1 MPSTLGMPYAAS
13 LPANCSRS
21 HWHSCLQ
28 HLGGW
33 LNVSRS
39 ASKSSE
45 IAAHHRWHA
54 SCPCTRWTCCSS
66 DSATALEFL
75 NGTPTHLYERAL
87 PLSPQP
93 PKRRRRADI
102 KARHQRVPGMR
113 LQLVKQLP
121 ILWNAIEVQFG
132 RDSPQLRRLRS
143 SAAARDERT
152 KKSALSAARLQ
163 FANLQAAKR
172 KY

>member
-1 MPSTLGMPYAAS
+1 
-13 LPANCSRS
+13 
-21 HWHSCLQ
+21 
-28 HLGGW
+28 
-33 LNVSRS
+33 
-39 ASKSSE
+39 
-45 IAAHHRWHA
+45 
-54 SCPCTRWTCCSS
+54 
-66 DSATALEFL
+66 
-75 NGTPTHLYERAL
+75 
-87 PLSPQP
+87 
-93 PKRRRRADI
+93 
-102 KARHQRVPGMR
+102 MR